1 MSQSEWILCIIKL
14 VLGGIG
20 ALLAIM
26 FWSKTRDSAWMALVG
41 GIVIRYAGVIYDM
54 LLTIKIIGMDSV
66 HVFGLPLTSLLFT
79 VIPDLLIIIA
89 LLGMLFRSR

>member
-20 ALLAIM
+20 ALLAIL

-41 GIVIRYAGVIYDM
+41 GIVISYAGVIYDI
-54 LLTIKIIGMDSV
+54 LLRIKVISTDSILL
-66 HVFGLPLTSLLFT
+66 FGLPLTSLLFT
-79 VIPDLLIIIA
+79 VIPDILIIIA
-89 LLGMLFRSR
+89 LAVMLYRSS